1 MKSRL
6 KKVVSVVLSALF
18 TTILI
23 ISISIFA
30 KGMYLFGLPDISQV
44 QKVTISY
51 PDVCNEMK
59 EITDDEHMEL
69 AVKLTGFLRYSV
81 FEKYAGDDKPMI
93 TITYFLTNG
102 NEISVSASR
111 ETVWWKGKAHV
122 LHDKGMFVNLT
133 EGIFFLED
141 LAEE

>member
-6 KKVVSVVLSALF
+6 KTVASVVLPSLF

-23 ISISIFA
+23 ITISIFA

-44 QKVTISY
+44 QKVVISY

-122 LHDKGMFVNLT
+122 LHDKDMFVNLT

-141 LAEE
+141 LAKE